1 MGRLLDLYTILR
13 TTGRVRSDFIASCRI
28 IVRGVELSARS
39 VGMPLS
45 EGASPAPVRPKDF
58 SGAGFEQ
65 QTPVRWF
72 HPKELAR
79 AGILALLSDLFGSFA
94 DKREIQAAL
103 NLAPRET
110 LRQYELEPGDRD
122 FWFDYVADLGDGFH
136 PTYSIAWLLAQ
147 ETLTVHGEKSVTQRG
162 RLLFM
167 GGDQV
172 YPTAGREEYL
182 NRTVGPYRAALPY
195 LADESKAPHVYAVPG
210 NHDWYDGLSAF
221 LRQFAQKDRWIGAWR
236 TQQTRSY
243 FARKLPH
250 GIWVWGIDIQLHA
263 DIDQP
268 QLEYFD
274 VAAGELEPGDRVI
287 LLTAEPSWVKEAEG
301 DRAGYAS
308 LMHVMQKVT
317 RARASVALVV
327 TGDSHHYSHY
337 VSYTPRE
344 GVSGEPSET
353 HFVTAGGGGA
363 FLHGT
368 HTLPATIRLP
378 ASTDAADTRRRDLR
392 RGAVFPR
399 ADESRALIRS
409 NILSFPFKNWQFGAV
424 WFALWSWLAVL
435 AASDGASGDADRAF
449 TKRLANALS
458 EAALAPFLPA
468 LGACVLVLVLGV
480 GVRSVFHTP
489 NVERADAT
497 DPDAQPFE
505 WRRLVDYL
513 LWSVAGCA
521 SFLLALAGD
530 PSPLGALLE
539 LLPRSP
545 SASLI
550 VGLVPL
556 ASALYVSRPFEK
568 TADFAGRLIFGFL
581 HGSLYV
587 TTWLWIAALFAKVDA
602 GAWSPALWIAGTAF
616 SATIM
621 SVWLFG
627 GCLWLGGQYERALLN
642 DAFSAVG
649 LERFKNFLRFRIDAS
664 GKVTVF
670 SIGLRDICREWEFK
684 PERGAETSFMDPKEP
699 LEPHLIERIEIAA
712 PASRDGV
719 AKESRNVSVPAD
731 A

>member
-1 MGRLLDLYTILR
+1 M
-13 TTGRVRSDFIASCRI
+13 
-28 IVRGVELSARS
+28 
-39 VGMPLS
+39 
-45 EGASPAPVRPKDF
+45 RPKDF
-58 SGAGFEQ
+58 SGVGFEQ

-103 NLAPRET
+103 NRAPGET
-110 LRQYELEPGDRD
+110 MRQYEREPADRD

-147 ETLTVHGEKSVTQRG
+147 EKLTLRGEKAVTQRG
-162 RLLFM
+162 RILFM

-195 LADESKAPHVYAVPG
+195 LADEANAPHLYAVPG

-250 GIWVWGIDIQLHA
+250 GIWIWGIDIQLHA

-274 VAAGELEPGDRVI
+274 VAARELEPGDRVI

-301 DRAGYAS
+301 DHAGYAS
-308 LMHVMQKVT
+308 LMLVMQKVT

-337 VSYTPRE
+337 VSFTPSER
-344 GVSGEPSET
+344 GGEELVET

-368 HTLPATIRLP
+368 HTLPAKIRLP
-378 ASTDAADTRRRDLR
+378 LSTDKADTRRRELS

-399 ADESRALIRS
+399 ADESRGLIRS
-409 NILSFPFKNWQFGAV
+409 NILAFPFKNWQFGAV
-424 WFALWSWLAVL
+424 WFALWFCLTVL
-435 AASDGASGDADRAF
+435 VWSDGARVGAERAF
-449 TKRLANALS
+449 TTHLADALTFENLDPLS
-458 EAALAPFLPA
+458 PALALCGGALA
-468 LGACVLVLVLGV
+468 LGLVI
-480 GVRSVFHTP
+480 RRVFHTP
-489 NVERADAT
+489 YIERDSTRSDAD
-497 DPDAQPFE
+497 PFE
-505 WRRLVDYL
+505 WRRAADAL
-513 LWSVAGCA
+513 LWLVTAGVL
-521 SFLLALAGD
+521 FALATTGS
-530 PSPLGALLE
+530 PSPLRALLDV
-539 LLPRSP
+539 LPRSP
-545 SASLI
+545 IAALI
-550 VGLVPL
+550 VLLVPV

-568 TADFAGRLIFGFL
+568 SWGLVGRLLFGLL
-581 HGSLYV
+581 HGSLYL
-587 TTWLWIAALFAKVDA
+587 TSWLVIVSLFAKVDT
-602 GAWSPALWIAGTAF
+602 GPWLWVIGSAFVTA
-616 SATIM
+616 IV

-627 GCLWLGGQYERALLN
+627 GCLWFGGQYQRALLN

-649 LERFKNFLRFRIDAS
+649 LERFKNFLRFKIDPS

-670 SIGLRDICREWEFK
+670 SVGLRDISKEWDFK
-684 PERGAETSFMDPKEP
+684 PERGAETSFMDPREP

-712 PASRDGV
+712 PAPLEGV
-719 AKESRNVSVPAD
+719 TKESRNVSVPAD